1 MTADI
6 IIQSKCMAPNPS
18 THCINRATLM
28 RTLKKSHHHTCT
40 FLHSGAGYG
49 KTTIL
54 TQFLATES
62 STFSWYS
69 ISDEDDNLL
78 PFLRHLFFSIQRVVP
93 NFGHT
98 FDGWNQLS
106 RFPKMDELN
115 RWYKLFVNCL
125 CDIDEPLLIVIDDF
139 HLVDHVFPIN
149 YFMEKIIEFAPPSIH
164 FILASRTLPNW
175 DIMRKLKLQK
185 RWLVIKEDELAF
197 STEEIEVFFE
207 EYVDVHLSEAEMKKV
222 LEITEGWAISI
233 SLLAEQWHHAS
244 LDHWLTIPTNELF
257 TYLSEEV
264 YSRMTATERETILK
278 LAIFPT
284 FSAELLKA
292 FYGAEIAQMLNAL
305 TQRHLFI
312 QPVTTDGFYRF
323 HALFSRF
330 LEMKWRQYPTQ
341 HADLHKQAA
350 LYYVELQN
358 IQAVLYHAFKTN
370 DHHFCGELLQ
380 LHAESIVRAG
390 QFEWLLD
397 KINRFTVQEKDKFYK
412 LNYFEGECHRYR
424 AYYEKAKQSYEK
436 CAILAKQQR
445 DHLFMTKSQ
454 AGIAHIYLDT
464 IQPALAE
471 PYLEKALELAKHT
484 PLRKEELLELQRQY
498 AENLVNLG
506 KAKGAQLFMEDVAL
520 PEDVIQRANVDVRVL
535 LRTGQ
540 LREAKELLAQRLE
553 LPPQLVATH
562 RESELL
568 AAFVYALLG
577 QGKEAWYAAQHG
589 IRRGIKE
596 KSIFIEAVG
605 YIRKAHALLLMD
617 FPDHYG
623 ACQAYEKALTLMNAI
638 NISRVKAEPYM
649 GLAIVKH
656 LLGDMVAAKK
666 YLALGLQE
674 TEQVQDAWMT
684 ALILLAE
691 VKIILSE
698 QEIGRAKQLL
708 KKTQQ
713 LFQECGDR
721 NGLMHVLFYQSMI
734 ALKECNKKPFQQYF
748 QQFAQLCVS
757 NGYEYFLQRPT
768 ILGPSNRMV
777 FYELLQFS
785 QKCQMEHPA
794 ILALQNHFQVEDSIS
809 YPHDEIQMNLFG
821 SLNLIRTQRKLEDKE
836 WQRDK
841 SKELFVYLYCHRH
854 RFTPKEEI
862 AQALWPDRSVES
874 LDRDFKVVLNTLLKV
889 LEPQRH
895 ARQESFFIQRK
906 NNMYQLQNIAFL
918 QIDVE
923 RFHYYYSLGIDEFDP
938 QLSNEWLLLAEA
950 SYTDALYAEKKQ
962 IDWLTQ
968 DREKL
973 QFLYIEV
980 LERLAQNAT
989 RQQQYKK
996 AIFFAEKMLREDALW
1011 EEAYRLLMY
1020 SHYQLHNR
1028 SLALKWYEKCVQQL
1042 QQELNT
1048 TPMESTMTVYDL
1060 IMG

>member
-1 MTADI
+1 MTDI
-6 IIQSKCMAPNPS
+6 IIQSKCMAPSPS
-18 THCINRATLM
+18 THCINRAALM
-28 RTLKKSHHHTCT
+28 KTLKKSHHHTCT
-40 FLHSGAGYG
+40 FIHSGAGYG

-54 TQFLATES
+54 TQFLSNEANK
-62 STFSWYS
+62 FSWYS
-69 ISDEDDNLL
+69 ISEEDDNLL
-78 PFLRHLFFSIQRVVP
+78 PFLRHLFFSIQRAVP
-93 NFGHT
+93 NFGPT
-98 FDGWNQLS
+98 FDEWNQLS
-106 RFPKMDELN
+106 RFPKMEELN

-125 CDIDEPLLIVIDDF
+125 CSIEEPFLIVIDDF
-139 HLVDHVFPIN
+139 HLVDHVFSIN
-149 YFMEKIIEFAPPSIH
+149 YFMEKVIEFAPPAIH
-164 FILASRTLPNW
+164 FIIASRTLPNW

-185 RWLVIKEDELAF
+185 KWLVINEDELAF
-197 STEEIEVFFE
+197 STEEIAVFFE
-207 EYVDVHLSEAEMKKV
+207 EYVDVHLSDAEMAKI
-222 LEITEGWAISI
+222 LEITEGWAISL
-233 SLLAEQWHHAS
+233 SLLAEQWHHVS
-244 LDHWLTIPTNELF
+244 LDYWLMISPNDLF

-264 YSRMTATERETILK
+264 YSRMTATEQETILK

-284 FSAELLKA
+284 FSAELLED
-292 FYGAEIAQMLNAL
+292 FYGFEMAQMLNTL
-305 TQRHLFI
+305 SQRHLFI
-312 QPVTTDGFYRF
+312 QPVTTDGLYRF

-330 LEMKWRQYPTQ
+330 LEMKWRQHTSCYT
-341 HADLHKQAA
+341 DLHKQAA
-350 LYYVELQN
+350 FYYMERHN

-370 DHHFCGELLQ
+370 DHDFCGELLQ
-380 LHAESIVRAG
+380 RHAEPLVRAG
-390 QFEWLLD
+390 QFEWLLE
-397 KINRFTVQEKDKFYK
+397 KINRFTVQEKDTFYR
-412 LNYFEGECHRYR
+412 LYYFDGECHRYR
-424 AYYEKAKQSYEK
+424 AYYERAKQSYDK
-436 CAILAKQQR
+436 CAMIAQQQQ

-454 AGIAHIYLDT
+454 AGLAHIYLDT

-471 PYLEKALELAKHT
+471 PYLEKALELAKYT
-484 PLRKEELLELQRQY
+484 PLLKEELLELQRQY

-520 PEDVIQRANVDVRVL
+520 PADVMQRANVDVRVL

-589 IRRGIKE
+589 IRRGLRE

-617 FPDHYG
+617 FPDYQG
-623 ACQAYEKALTLMNAI
+623 ACQAYEKALTLLNAI

-649 GLAIVKH
+649 GLAIAKH
-656 LLGDMVAAKK
+656 YLGDIVAAKK
-666 YLALGLQE
+666 YLALGLRE

-684 ALILLAE
+684 GLILLAE
-691 VKIILSE
+691 VKIILSQ
-698 QEIGRAKQLL
+698 QETERAKQLVR
-708 KKTQQ
+708 KAQQ

-721 NGLMHVLFYQSMI
+721 NGLMHVLFYQSVI
-734 ALKECNKKPFQQYF
+734 AFQENNRDQFHPYF
-748 QQFAQLCVS
+748 QQFAQLCLA
-757 NGYEYFLQRPT
+757 NGYDYFLQRKM
-768 ILGPSNRMV
+768 ILGPSDRMI
-777 FYELLQFS
+777 FYELLHFS
-785 QKCQMEHPA
+785 QTGGVEHAA
-794 ILALQNHFQVEDSIS
+794 ILTLRSYFQVEDSIN
-809 YPHDEIQMNLFG
+809 YPHDAIQINLFG
-821 SLNLIRTQRKLEDKE
+821 SLSLIRAQRKLEDKE

-841 SKELFVYLYCHRH
+841 SKELFVYLYCHRN

-862 AQALWPDRSVES
+862 AQALWPDRTVES

-923 RFHYYYSLGIDEFDP
+923 RFHYYYNLGMEEFDP
-938 QLSNEWLLLAEA
+938 QLSDEWLLLAEA
-950 SYTDALYAEKKQ
+950 SYPDALYAEKKQ

-996 AIFFAEKMLREDALW
+996 AIHYAEKIIGEDALW
-1011 EEAYRLLMY
+1011 EEGYRLLMY
-1020 SHYQLHNR
+1020 SYYQLQNR
-1028 SLALKWYEKCVQQL
+1028 SLAYKWYEKCVQQL
-1042 QQELNT
+1042 QSELNT
-1048 TPMESTMTVYDL
+1048 TPMESTMAVYDL